1 MEYPK
6 PKPKMTIKWEHSIKN
21 PTNEEY
27 VNEVAF
33 NLGKKINQ
41 VTQEEF
47 NDRYNIKK
55 DTTYYEIPKKVKL
68 KLKRK

>member
-1 MEYPK
+1 MEK

-21 PTNEEY
+21 PDNEEY

-33 NLGKKINQ
+33 NLNKKLNK

-55 DTTYYEIPKKVKL
+55 DTNYYNIKTPKKIKIRF
-68 KLKRK
+68 KK

>member
-1 MEYPK
+1 MEK

-21 PTNEEY
+21 PANEEY

-33 NLGKKINQ
+33 NLNKKLNK

-47 NDRYNIKK
+47 NDRYSIKK
-55 DTTYYEIPKKVKL
+55 DTNYYNITPKKVKIRF
-68 KLKRK
+68 KK